1 MPVCRCS
8 NCDADG
14 CGRLLLY
21 HRFLTLS
28 DFDEAVTS
36 GIPQSVLIPPPV
48 VLNNRSRRLAPSPV
62 PCADKDILR
71 QHAVCVNLCD
81 ALDSGFSSIF
91 GRMYGSSNSDL
102 GLEVL
107 FTKEHAWM
115 ICKNHERLANDLSLD
130 SIFGSEPLSGTYS
143 MVSTALQTWL
153 ASPMYIDLCEALE
166 DEQIML
172 DQAYLDEIEI
182 QKEKIQMKIKTQQR
196 LAVEAAGR
204 LERKKTRADNKAK
217 RLIQKQE
224 RKDFWAR
231 EAAVLAEIKKVHYGL
246 DCDVA
251 DRPEQVRYNLQDFIF
266 TICI

>member
-1 MPVCRCS
+1 
-8 NCDADG
+8 
-14 CGRLLLY
+14 
-21 HRFLTLS
+21 
-28 DFDEAVTS
+28 
-36 GIPQSVLIPPPV
+36 
-48 VLNNRSRRLAPSPV
+48 
-62 PCADKDILR
+62 
-71 QHAVCVNLCD
+71 
-81 ALDSGFSSIF
+81 
-91 GRMYGSSNSDL
+91 
-102 GLEVL
+102 
-107 FTKEHAWM
+107 
-115 ICKNHERLANDLSLD
+115 
-130 SIFGSEPLSGTYS
+130 
-143 MVSTALQTWL
+143 
-153 ASPMYIDLCEALE
+153 MYIDLCEALE

-266 TICI
+266 TICIWIFVFIPVRRVAGSRKWFVSVRRRVRLHMIIGGTVVAPYVLARWLCVML